1 MQMRAGIYRLLRM
14 AVVAGA
20 AFLGYRWLAP
30 MGLGWV
36 VLAVAGAGALGWLG
50 YRVVRAR
57 RERALDARADRWA
70 EALLTP
76 PLRPAAV
83 RELRAL
89 REAARRAPAE
99 HARLTLVLAELLEAD
114 GEAAAALE
122 ALAEVG
128 TAGLTPSLRAVIRH
142 ARAVAHLSAG
152 DPEAARAALEADDT
166 PSGDPSIELRL
177 RMMRGLVEAET
188 GNAAEAARVAAEA
201 REEARD
207 DADLVLEARVL
218 EAVAL
223 DAAGRRADALARM
236 ARLGDEMLD
245 VLVLLGLPRVRALA
259 SAVLEARETED

>member
-1 MQMRAGIYRLLRM
+1 MQMRAGIYRVLRI

-50 YRVVRAR
+50 YRVFRAR

-76 PLRPAAV
+76 PLRPAAI

-89 REAARRAPAE
+89 RERAKPAE

-128 TAGLTPSLRAVIRH
+128 AASLAPPLRAVIRH

-152 DPEAARAALEADDT
+152 DAESARAALDADDT
-166 PSGDPSIELRL
+166 PSGDRSIDLRL

-207 DADLVLEARVL
+207 DADLELEARVL

-245 VLVLLGLPRVRALA
+245 VLVVLGLPRVRDLA
-259 SAVLEARETED
+259 SAAIEARDAADED